1 MEGKRSLTIFHIFHY
16 KWPQCLGKCSVRK
29 ARGCTRVI
37 SPFASENIIIQG
49 RFFKE
54 ETWSQPFFHIFI
66 YLSQENLGNCPV
78 KKIRVR
84 KSATSVLL
92 FKKILFH
99 SLYFQQVKYVPVM
112 SDIFTNIF
120 SAVRDFIVYSTDL
133 TPFLSNSVCSAPSGC
148 EFPRFQHSVFSIS
161 RDHHFRL

>member
-1 MEGKRSLTIFHIFHY
+1 MSCKIL
-16 KWPQCLGKCSVRK
+16 Q
-29 ARGCTRVI
+29 GCTRVI

-99 SLYFQQVKYVPVM
+99 SLYFQQVKYVPVT

-133 TPFLSNSVCSAPSGC
+133 TPFLSNSVCSVVKSNYINTQMNTVQDRPKWTVYYSANQLRITLG
-148 EFPRFQHSVFSIS
+148 SI
-161 RDHHFRL
+161 

>member
-1 MEGKRSLTIFHIFHY
+1 MSCKIL
-16 KWPQCLGKCSVRK
+16 Q
-29 ARGCTRVI
+29 GCTRVI

-99 SLYFQQVKYVPVM
+99 SLYFQQVKYVPVT

-133 TPFLSNSVCSAPSGC
+133 TPFLSKSVCSVGVIFATFLFIKRGK
-148 EFPRFQHSVFSIS
+148 I
-161 RDHHFRL
+161 DHLFLQKIV